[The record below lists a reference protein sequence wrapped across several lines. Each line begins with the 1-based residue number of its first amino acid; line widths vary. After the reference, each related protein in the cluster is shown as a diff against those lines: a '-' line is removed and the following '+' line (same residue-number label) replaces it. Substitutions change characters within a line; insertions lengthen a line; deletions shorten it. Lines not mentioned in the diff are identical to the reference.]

1 MTLAAF
7 LLKLARRDRL
17 RANRAGE
24 AARKG
29 HMMADGNHR
38 KRNRRLD
45 GSQPEQR
52 SPTTL
57 LPMLIG
63 GLVLIVSGMAIVMAI
78 T

>member
-17 RANRAGE
+17 RANRAGD
-24 AARKG
+24 AVRKG
-29 HMMADGNHR
+29 QMMADGNGEEL
-38 KRNRRLD
+38 NRRRHEP
-45 GSQPEQR
+45 QPEQR

-63 GLVLIVSGMAIVMAI
+63 GLVLIVIGMAVVMAI

>member
-1 MTLAAF
+1 M
-7 LLKLARRDRL
+7 KPYHAR
-17 RANRAGE
+17 E

-29 HMMADGNHR
+29 QKMADGNEEEL
-38 KRNRRLD
+38 NRRRHEPR
-45 GSQPEQR
+45 PEQR

-63 GLVLIVSGMAIVMAI
+63 GLVLIVIGMAVVMAI